1 MADMGEDQIT
11 TYKAQL
17 QQVEAALTTDPNN
30 EDLLKLKQDLQEVID
45 LSLDLAKAGQSGT
58 GPSGEGAAPQPVKEW
73 QVGDMCMAPWS
84 EDGGFYEA
92 TIDEKLEGGR
102 VTVTFE
108 GWGNSEIA
116 LDYQLKLP
124 EESSKRSASEA
135 GLGGDWDKPKSK
147 KEMLKAKQEYK
158 KKKNMKK
165 ALRLKEI
172 EEARESEKNKW
183 QDFNNKAFNKGHKK
197 GKVKKSIFAS
207 PESVDGR
214 VGVGTCGIADKPMT
228 KYEAP
233 PQYARFL
240 PPQ

>member
-1 MADMGEDQIT
+1 MGEDQIT

-45 LSLDLAKAGQSGT
+45 LSLDLAKAGQSGA
-58 GPSGEGAAPQPVKEW
+58 GPSGEGATPQPVKEW
-73 QVGDMCMAPWS
+73 QVGDTCMAPWS

-92 TIDEKLEGGR
+92 TIDEKLDGGR

-116 LDYQLKLP
+116 QDFQLKLP
-124 EESSKRSASEA
+124 EESNKRTASEA
-135 GLGGDWDKPKSK
+135 GLGGDWDKPKS
-147 KEMLKAKQEYK
+147 
-158 KKKNMKK
+158 N
-165 ALRLKEI
+165 ALIEPRLMGHGRTATWEWGRSI
-172 EEARESEKNKW
+172 RY
-183 QDFNNKAFNKGHKK
+183 QAFHKGNKK

>member
-45 LSLDLAKAGQSGT
+45 LSLDLAKAGQSGA
-58 GPSGEGAAPQPVKEW
+58 GPSGEGATPQPVKEW
-73 QVGDMCMAPWS
+73 QVGDTCMAPWS

-92 TIDEKLEGGR
+92 TIDEKLDGGR

-116 LDYQLKLP
+116 QDYQLKLP
-124 EESSKRSASEA
+124 EESNKRTASEA

-172 EEARESEKNKW
+172 EEAREQEKNKW
-183 QDFNNKAFNKGHKK
+183 QDFNNKAFHKGNKK